1 MITVSC
7 LFVFVLFL
15 FFFVL
20 FFCCC
25 FFVFCCCCFVFFLF
39 FFCLLLLFVC
49 FFVVVVF
56 GCFVLFCCC
65 CFVCLVGFVFVF
77 CCCCFLFCFFYNI
90 ISNDQDIANAFNDF
104 FVSIP
109 AKLKEPIKP
118 PEFELLQ
125 NYVKSK
131 VNDDTNFS
139 ISLVNCSVVSNYISS
154 IYRLGWIQ

>member
-7 LFVFVLFL
+7 LFVFFFLVFFFVFCFL
-15 FFFVL
+15 FFFFL
-20 FFCCC
+20 LLLLM
-25 FFVFCCCCFVFFLF
+25 FVFVFF
-39 FFCLLLLFVC
+39 LLLLFVC
-49 FFVVVVF
+49 LFFVF
-56 GCFVLFCCC
+56 FFCCFVLFCCC

-139 ISLVNCSVVSNYISS
+139 ISLVNCSVVSNYIPS

>member
-1 MITVSC
+1 MKIEEGKNEPRSVWK
-7 LFVFVLFL
+7 LFQQ
-15 FFFVL
+15 
-20 FFCCC
+20 
-25 FFVFCCCCFVFFLF
+25 
-39 FFCLLLLFVC
+39 
-49 FFVVVVF
+49 F
-56 GCFVLFCCC
+56 GTNKKGSSNDSSFEIKVND
-65 CFVCLVGFVFVF
+65 
-77 CCCCFLFCFFYNI
+77 NI
-90 ISNDQDIANAFNDF
+90 ISNEQDIANAFNDF